1 MEWRYEEAFSGQKI
15 SPDEG
20 YQEIFFLL
28 YSILLFERA
37 IVVSVLLRDY
47 EEVTGFMAY
56 EVHEHEH
63 TQRSGS

>member
-1 MEWRYEEAFSGQKI
+1 MKKHFRAKI
-15 SPDEG
+15 FSPDEE

-28 YSILLFERA
+28 YSILFLERA